1 MKHSNG
7 ADQES
12 APPLIAIVGMAMRL
26 PGGIQTSERFWE
38 LLIKGEDV
46 SSVVPESRYNI
57 DAFYHPTKPQSAKT
71 RSGYF
76 LRDDYVGS
84 ADTSFFQMAGY
95 EAGKLDPQQMLL
107 MEVVWECMENAGQ
120 TGWRG
125 QNIGCYVGA
134 FGEDWHELSAK
145 ETQDIPRVHAFATGA
160 FALSNRVSYEYDLKG
175 PSVTIQTACSSSMV
189 ALHEACCA
197 IYSGTCSSAIVA
209 GTNIILSPT
218 MTANMSDN
226 MVLSPSGHCKTFD
239 ADADGYAR
247 AEAVNAVYLKPLD
260 QAIRDGDPI
269 RSVLRS
275 TSTNF
280 DGRTEKIFSP
290 NADSQERLIRQAY
303 ERARI
308 DDFSQTAFFECH
320 GTGTRAGDL
329 AEGIAVGRIFGPEGI
344 YMGAVKPNV
353 GHSEGASG
361 LTSVI
366 KAVLALEHRIIPPN
380 IHFTNPN
387 PKIPFKERGLRVPTE
402 PIPWPPGRADRVSVN
417 CFGIGG
423 ANAHAVLELPPSVR
437 HKRPQLLVA
446 SAQSEESLRIQVS
459 NIQDYVK
466 SCPGPLYDVAYT
478 LGTRREHLQYRAF
491 MISTQDGC
499 LEAETSRSPCCSQP
513 PVVFTFPGQGT
524 QWPEMCKGLVERF
537 ASFLDDIRKMDCIL
551 KRLPHAPTWSIE
563 EELLRPRHTSRV
575 NEPELS
581 QPLVVAVQIAI
592 VNLLASWGTRPTA
605 VVGHSSG
612 EIAAAYAAGA
622 ISVETAIIASY
633 YRGQVVK
640 SNKRA
645 GAMAVVG
652 LSKEEVYPFLVDGVV
667 VACENSPRSVN
678 LSGDKDRLDAVLE
691 RIQREMPETY
701 HSIVNVGVAYHS
713 HHMLCLGEI
722 YENMISP
729 YIVPQ
734 QSMTPMYSSVT
745 EGIVPSPAFLDATYW
760 RQNLESPV
768 RYLGA
773 VEALL
778 ERPGMDHVL
787 FIEVGPH
794 SVLSSITRQIFND
807 RKEVLH
813 YIPTLL
819 KDGDASS
826 CVLKTAGL
834 MYLFNHCPDFQS
846 INGPGEVVVDIPP
859 YPWHRTSINWK
870 ESRVS
875 REWRFRKYPQHELL
889 GCRMLE
895 CSDLEPSWR
904 NILNIRNIAWLY
916 DHRVFGEVFFPCAG
930 YIAIV
935 NEAMRQIS
943 GSVECTLRNV
953 CIQTPLVLQMST
965 GVEIMTSF
973 KPVRLTT
980 TVESMWYEFTIASYD
995 GKSWTKHCVGKARPG
1010 TDEPEES
1017 KIIKPLPRSVSIDTC
1032 YQAFQAIGLQYGPR
1046 FRKLRRITADPMSSI
1061 ASATVCN
1068 KPVLHECTY
1077 TVHPTTIDQCL
1088 QLFSVAGCRGR
1099 GREAKK
1105 LYLPAFIERVYIG
1118 QGGPM
1123 LQVEAS
1129 ISSPVTNHG
1138 LGDATA
1144 VFEDKVVVSLR
1155 GALMIPVAGMKPSE
1169 ESGVPLA
1176 SYMEWRPEISLSLPL
1191 KFSRKEP
1198 EMESRIRILEKLSN
1212 LSLLQIL
1219 KVAGSTSP
1227 SVPHLQK
1234 YPELLRRATAAVKA
1248 LGRGDISTDPVH
1260 VTREKLFESLHHDDQ
1275 LRSYAELNQ
1284 NVVNHCTD
1292 ILNGSVDSLTVLGQE
1307 GGLHTLYE
1315 TFYYNN
1321 ELCNF
1326 FTLLHHS
1333 NPMLRILEIGAGT
1346 GGSTTYILKALLSE
1360 NGRRPYSQY
1369 MCTDISSSF
1378 LDRTREAFK
1387 DHKNTEFQLLDIA
1400 VEPSEQG
1407 FQSQSYDVV
1416 IASNVL
1422 GAIADL
1428 SGALQNVKSLMAP
1441 GGYLVIQEFD
1451 SMIANSLCITG
1462 LLPDWWDGNGEFYA
1476 PSVSPASWNTELH
1489 KAGLKEVV
1497 GDMPLRSTSLPA
1509 TTTIVASVADQE
1521 RKGGSVVI
1529 LGPQDN
1535 AWAQEV
1541 ACALRNSG
1549 HTVNWGTLNGQV
1561 SPTDTVI
1568 SLLDLNGPFFKGMD
1582 ENSLSEFKGLV
1593 GSSERILWVTKSL
1606 QITCDN
1612 PDYGLVLGVS
1622 RTIKR
1627 ERGHYFGT
1635 FEIDKF
1641 DSNAVRAL
1649 LRVFNK
1655 FCQQYHAKDTTDLD
1669 YEFALHEGVIHVG
1682 RFQWTSLTEKLFSD
1696 SAIGLPTKLAVSS
1709 PGSLNSLQWTPDGTM
1724 TGILGADDIEVDIHY
1739 VGLNFRDVMIALGI
1753 MGHEN
1758 EFGGEAS
1765 GIVKRIGSNVKH
1777 LSVGDRV
1784 CVVQPGLF
1792 QTRTVVPAS
1801 NCIRLPEKLALED
1814 GATMCIA
1821 YGTAYYSLIDIGRL
1835 KNGDSVLIHAACGGV
1850 GLAAIQ
1856 ICQTFGA
1863 EIYATVGSEQKVM
1876 YLVNTFG
1883 ISRDRIFNS
1892 RDSSFQHDLLRMTD
1906 GRGVDLVLNS
1916 LAGELL
1922 HASWKCVAKFGKM
1935 IEIGKRDFIGRGM
1948 LSMDVFAG
1956 NRAFFGVDL
1965 LELGEK
1971 PGFIS
1976 RLFGKVLE
1984 LFERGQ
1990 TNPIRPMKIVMPTEV
2005 EDAFREMQKGRHM
2018 GKIALKMAGDIVSF
2032 PPMKVRQQF
2041 SLSPH
2046 AAYLLVGGLG
2056 GIGRAIATWMVEK
2069 GARYLI
2075 FLSRSAGES
2084 DTDREFFRELHVQGC
2099 LAVPVKGSVAI
2110 LNDVKR
2116 AVAVSPKP
2124 IGGVLQLSMIV
2135 RDQFFP
2141 ALTYENWKETLSPKV
2156 QGTWNLHE
2164 VLLEE
2169 TLDFFVAFSSV
2180 SGVMGHHGQ
2189 ISYSAANTFLNSFVQ
2204 YRRLRGHPASVIN
2217 LGCVDEIGYLA
2228 TDNPRLRE
2236 GLRAASV
2243 CLLSEQNIL
2252 DALEIAIT
2260 RQSFSKKAPT
2270 GQQVLISDD
2279 FTVGMNNT
2287 KHRSDPTVRQMWG
2300 KDARFRAYAN
2310 FEAHTARQY
2319 NSSALDKVRET
2330 IASIE
2335 KNPEILDDPECRDR
2349 ITAEMFAAVR
2359 TLSGFGKDQDDE
2371 QVMQSPIDSLL
2382 TFELRNWYRRYI
2394 NLELSSVD
2402 IANAGTLG
2410 GLMPITIAALR
2421 AKYAK

>member
-1 MKHSNG
+1 
-7 ADQES
+7 
-12 APPLIAIVGMAMRL
+12 
-26 PGGIQTSERFWE
+26 
-38 LLIKGEDV
+38 
-46 SSVVPESRYNI
+46 
-57 DAFYHPTKPQSAKT
+57 
-71 RSGYF
+71 
-76 LRDDYVGS
+76 
-84 ADTSFFQMAGY
+84 
-95 EAGKLDPQQMLL
+95 
-107 MEVVWECMENAGQ
+107 
-120 TGWRG
+120 
-125 QNIGCYVGA
+125 
-134 FGEDWHELSAK
+134 
-145 ETQDIPRVHAFATGA
+145 
-160 FALSNRVSYEYDLKG
+160 
-175 PSVTIQTACSSSMV
+175 
-189 ALHEACCA
+189 
-197 IYSGTCSSAIVA
+197 
-209 GTNIILSPT
+209 

-344 YMGAVKPNV
+344 YMGA
-353 GHSEGASG
+353 A
-361 LTSVI
+361 I
-366 KAVLALEHRIIPPN
+366 
-380 IHFTNPN
+380 
-387 PKIPFKERGLRVPTE
+387 
-402 PIPWPPGRADRVSVN
+402 
-417 CFGIGG
+417 
-423 ANAHAVLELPPSVR
+423 LELPPSVR
-437 HKRPQLLVA
+437 HKVGHHAVNIKKQRPQLLVA

-459 NIQDYVK
+459 HIQDYVK

-478 LGTRREHLQYRAF
+478 LGIRREHLQYRAF
-491 MISTQDGC
+491 MISTEDGC
-499 LEAETSRSPCCSQP
+499 LEAETLRSPCCSQP

-537 ASFLDDIRKMDCIL
+537 ASFLEDIRKMDCIL

-633 YRGQVVK
+633 YRGQVLK

-713 HHMLCLGEI
+713 HNSDPITDHMLCLGEI

-729 YIVPQ
+729 YIVSR

-745 EGIVPSPAFLDATYW
+745 GGIVPSPAFLGATYW

-794 SVLSSITRQIFND
+794 SVLSSITRQIFSD

-813 YIPTLL
+813 YIPTVL

-826 CVLKTAGL
+826 CLLKTAGL

-1032 YQAFQAIGLQYGPR
+1032 YQAFQAIGLQYGPS

-1068 KPVLHECTY
+1068 EPVLHECTY

-1099 GREAKK
+1099 GREATK
-1105 LYLPAFIERVYIG
+1105 LYLPAFIERVYVG

-1144 VFEDKVVVSLR
+1144 VFEDKVVISLR

-1176 SYMEWRPEISLSLPL
+1176 SYMEWRPEISLSPPL

-1219 KVAGSTSP
+1219 KVVGCTSP

-1234 YPELLRRATAAVKA
+1234 YPELLRGATAAVKA
-1248 LGRGDISTDPVH
+1248 LGRGDLSTDPVH
-1260 VTREKLFESLHHDDQ
+1260 VTHEKLFESLHHDDQ

-1292 ILNGSVDSLTVLGQE
+1292 ILNGSVDSLTILGQE

-1321 ELCNF
+1321 ELCNL

-1378 LDRTREAFK
+1378 LDRAREAFK
-1387 DHKNTEFQLLDIA
+1387 DHKNFEFQLLDIA

-1509 TTTIVASVADQE
+1509 TTTLVASVADQE
-1521 RKGGSVVI
+1521 RQGGSVVI

-1627 ERGHYFGT
+1627 ELGHYFGT

-1641 DSNAVRAL
+1641 DSNAVSAL

-1724 TGILGADDIEVDIHY
+1724 TGILGADDTEVDIHY

-1753 MGHEN
+1753 MAHEN

-1965 LELGEK
+1965 MELGEK

-1990 TNPIRPMKIVMPTEV
+1990 INPIRPMKIVMPTEV

-2124 IGGVLQLSMIV
+2124 IGGVLQLSMII

-2156 QGTWNLHE
+2156 QGTWNLHK

-2180 SGVMGHHGQ
+2180 SGVMGYHGQ

-2217 LGCVDEIGYLA
+2217 LGGVDEIGYLA
-2228 TDNPRLRE
+2228 TDNLRLRE

-2279 FTVGMNNT
+2279 YTVGMNNT

-2335 KNPEILDDPECRDR
+2335 NNPEILDDPECRDR

-2421 AKYAK
+2421 AKYAKYIFIDDIDIAQITRETARHRLAVLPQGPLVFSGSIRLNLDPLQKHTDDAITSILSRVGVLNSLISNRSGLDSLAKDTLSSGQQQLIAFARTLLNPSSILLLDEATSMVDMQTEATIMKLVREQFENRIVIVVAYRLNTIVDFDLVLVMDQGTLVESGTPAELLQKSEGWFRNLWMRQVHDGTRHFDEPTKGLWWLCRHIVARIWGV